1 MARLM
6 NTPHAMRHAL
16 LILSVVWVS
25 CSGEHE
31 SEEIEVQSVEV
42 ASDTDP
48 SFDAELDWASGQG
61 NYVLGSFPDSLVT
74 AGNYISASLVPENRT
89 AFQLSVAGSNRGAL
103 LIADS
108 TSGEHHEGTDTW
120 FNGMTLTASN
130 GGRITIRAVAT
141 AKPDQVRVEGVVP
154 QPPST
159 LYALSYSAKLSDG
172 SYAAPVDYCDNRGG
186 AVVFAGVFD
195 RARIHRQAE
204 AISFGC
210 FNGITLKCLFWG
222 YRPGTVAP
230 LPPPNPVT
238 SATMGWRYHQSCMG
252 MGEGNYCGNGTS
264 YTREL
269 TPVAIRDN
277 RSNFGSDGLY
287 ELTYPETPPG
297 NLDTFYIEGG
307 WDDAGKPICLAQKR
321 WEALGPACGA
331 GAQPPR
337 CDGMSMDELFA
348 AGALIV
354 DGAATNDAPLRR
366 WQKADGTDTVLTV
379 RGFYRPALPGLPEL
393 IVPPFPGYTKFL
405 GVHGMLLR
413 TLPGSLPKNLMLPIY
428 MQNFAGGD
436 RYLSDTPGLQ
446 GSFEGYAFRFANI
459 KTADVEI
466 QNLPAFGECRWSPTD
481 RDSGVAGFL
490 DGCTPVTP
498 PRSLGFALP
507 SPP

>member
-1 MARLM
+1 M
-6 NTPHAMRHAL
+6 NTQPPMRHVL
-16 LILSVVWVS
+16 LILSVVWVG

-31 SEEIEVQSVEV
+31 SEQQSEVQSAEV

-48 SFDAELDWASGQG
+48 SFEAQLDWASGQG
-61 NYVLGSFPDSLVT
+61 NYVLGGFPDSLWD
-74 AGNYISASLVPENRT
+74 GPNYISAKLVPVNRP
-89 AFQLSVAGSNRGAL
+89 AFQLSVAASDRGAL

-108 TSGEHHEGTDTW
+108 KSGEHHEGDDRW
-120 FNGMTLTASN
+120 FNGMTLEAD

-141 AKPDQVRVEGVVP
+141 PKPYQVLVEGVVP

-159 LYALSYSAKLSDG
+159 LYALSYSAKQADG

-195 RARIHRQAE
+195 KTRIHRQAD

-210 FNGITLKCLFWG
+210 FNGIALKCLFWG
-222 YRPGTVAP
+222 YRPGNLA
-230 LPPPNPVT
+230 PPPNPPNPPNPLT
-238 SATMGWRYHQSCMG
+238 AGWRYHQACMG
-252 MGEGNYCGNGTS
+252 MGAGNYCGNGTS

-269 TPVAIRDN
+269 TTVAIRDN
-277 RSNFGSDGLY
+277 RPNFGSDGLY
-287 ELTYPETPPG
+287 ELTYPQTPPG

-307 WDDAGKPICLAQKR
+307 WDADGKPICLAQKR

-354 DGAATNDAPLRR
+354 NGAATNDAPLRR
-366 WQKADGTDTVLTV
+366 WQNPDTKDTVLTV

-393 IVPPFPGYTKFL
+393 VVPPFPGYTRFQ

-413 TLPGSLPKNLMLPIY
+413 TLPGSLPKSLMLPIY

-459 KTADVEI
+459 TTPDVEI
-466 QNLPAFGECRWSPTD
+466 HNLPAFGECQWSSTD

-498 PRSLGFALP
+498 PRNLGFALP